1 MYDWVT
7 VMFAKIDATLQK
19 FYKTLIKI
27 KFKKHQYLKNP
38 FALIL

>member
-7 VMFAKIDATLQK
+7 VMFAKIDTTLQIN
-19 FYKTLIKI
+19 YTLIKI